1 MISDNF
7 VLSCEKEDYCIL
19 LTAASALLSRA
30 VYSSFLYLIVLIAL
44 IS

>member
-19 LTAASALLSRA
+19 LTAAFVLLSYA
-30 VYSSFLYLIVLIAL
+30 VYSPFLYLIVLTAL